1 MRAKRKSALLA
12 LLLAAAMTAGC
23 VPTTEPEL
31 PEEPLETAE
40 AEPITSLRAQDDFY
54 GYVNLEKLDSLEIG
68 YGKTSAG
75 CFDETQE
82 LINKELESLIKE
94 IADSGEDFP
103 AGSPEQL
110 ISALYRQSMRY
121 TERGEECEELF
132 GDVFARIDEV
142 DSVSEYAELMGEF
155 QRDYGV
161 SLLMQPVVTM
171 NVFEPSKYAAGISG
185 AYDACGIVDFKTMT
199 TEISAAMPLKQ
210 TVRIFLTAFG
220 VDSES
225 ADARSDNVVYLL
237 MDIANATDFE
247 AAESSLLP
255 QYFTELSLGEMEELF
270 SNISFADYAK
280 GCGAKDVP
288 GSWYII
294 DRHQLETINSVLT
307 EDRLEALRDYARVAF
322 TMKYGSFLP
331 DRYSGIRS
339 RYFGL
344 SGEDN
349 SKDALDNVYSLL
361 ANEVSEV
368 YAKRCADEE
377 TISAVKMMCEDIRA
391 SYRDMISGAD
401 WLSETTRGS
410 LRKKL
415 DNMLFIVGYSEPKAP
430 DPEDEKL
437 IGSNLLETM
446 INLARKANADSMA
459 NIGKD
464 YDSNVLQMAA
474 QTVNACYTTDNTMSI
489 PYGIMNPPFFSAE
502 NSNARN
508 LGALGAVI
516 AHEISH
522 AFDSDV
528 IAFNAEGAYDPDW
541 LPEAD
546 RLAFEERMKR
556 TEEYYSGYTIMD
568 VYHVDGKKTL
578 GENFADLGGMQCVMS
593 AVSTPAEKRE
603 VLESY
608 AALWCCLYEDTAAL
622 SALRMD
628 VHSPDSIRVNA
639 VVASL
644 DEFYELY
651 DVGEEDG
658 MYVPPEKRVSRW

>member
-12 LLLAAAMTAGC
+12 LLLAAAMTTGC
-23 VPTTEPEL
+23 VTMAEPEL
-31 PEEPLETAE
+31 PEEPVETDE

-68 YGKTSAG
+68 FGKSSAG
-75 CFDETQE
+75 AFDETQE
-82 LINKELESLIKE
+82 LIDKQIESLIKE
-94 IADSGEDFP
+94 IADSDEDFP

-110 ISALYRQSMRY
+110 IRALYRQSMQY
-121 TERGEECEELF
+121 TERGEECEKLF
-132 GDVFARIDEV
+132 GDVFARIDAV
-142 DSVSEYAELMGEF
+142 DSVSEYAELMAEF

-161 SLLMQPVVTM
+161 TLLMQPAVMM
-171 NVFEPSKYAAGISG
+171 NYFEPTKYCTAVSG
-185 AYDACGIVDFKTMT
+185 VSSACGIVDFKSMT
-199 TEISAAMPLKQ
+199 KELSAAMQLKQ
-210 TVRIFLTAFG
+210 TVQNFLSALG

-225 ADARSDNVVYLL
+225 ADARSDNVVYLML
-237 MDIANATDFE
+237 DIANATDFE
-247 AAESSLLP
+247 VLESSFPLE
-255 QYFTELSLGEMEELF
+255 YCTELSLGEMEELF
-270 SNISFADYAK
+270 SNISFADYVK
-280 GCGAKDVP
+280 GCGAKEAPD
-288 GSWYII
+288 SWYIT
-294 DRHQLETINSVLT
+294 DRKQLETINSVLT
-307 EDRLEALRDYARVAF
+307 EDRLEALCDYARAAF
-322 TMKYGSFLP
+322 TMQYGSFLP

-349 SKDALDNVYSLL
+349 SKDALDNVNSLL
-361 ANEVSEV
+361 TEEVSEV

-377 TISAVKMMCEDIRA
+377 TISAAKEMCEDIRA

-401 WLSETTRGS
+401 WLGETTRT
-410 LRKKL
+410 LLCKKL
-415 DNMLFIVGYSEPKAP
+415 DNMLFIVGYSEPKSP
-430 DPEDEKL
+430 DPADEKL

-464 YDSNVLQMAA
+464 YDSNVLQMPA
-474 QTVNACYTTDNTMSI
+474 QTVNACYTTDNTMNI
-489 PYGIMNPPFFSAE
+489 PYGIMNPPFFSAD
-502 NSNARN
+502 NSKAQN
-508 LGALGAVI
+508 LGALGTVI

-522 AFDSDV
+522 AFDSDL
-528 IAFNAEGAYDPDW
+528 IAFNAEGAYDPNW

-556 TEEYYSGYTIMD
+556 TEEYYSCYTIMD

-578 GENFADLGGMQCVMS
+578 GENFADLGGVQCVMS
-593 AVSTPAEKRE
+593 AVSSPDEKRE
-603 VLESY
+603 LLESY

-622 SALRMD
+622 SALRYD
-628 VHSPDSIRVNA
+628 VHSPDSVRVNA

-644 DEFYELY
+644 DDFYELY